1 MAWTSYGADHWG
13 WNHLPLADG
22 DAWAADTQNNGNV
35 VGNGK
40 GKGTGKG
47 KAKGKARGGKPNWGP
62 YEPPPGSRLRFSSY
76 NHAFYTD
83 FPGGEQVTADAT
95 GVDYDAEI
103 QVLQTASAPITRMT
117 RWNGEETNNYIAVCF
132 RTTSDWYLWTN
143 FSRNG
148 TLWMIPIQGEVVSG
162 CI

>member
-47 KAKGKARGGKPNWGP
+47 KAKGKARGGKPNWGQ
-62 YEPPPGSRLRFSSY
+62 YEPLPGARLRFSS
-76 NHAFYTD
+76 NSHAFYTE

-103 QVLQTASAPITRMT
+103 EVLQTASAPITRMT

-148 TLWMIPIQGEVVSG
+148 TLWMIPI
-162 CI
+162 